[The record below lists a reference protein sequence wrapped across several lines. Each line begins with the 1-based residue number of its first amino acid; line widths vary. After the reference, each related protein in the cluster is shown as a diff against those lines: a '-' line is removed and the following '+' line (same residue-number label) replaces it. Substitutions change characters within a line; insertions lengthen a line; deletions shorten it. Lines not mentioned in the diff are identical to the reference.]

1 MADAMR
7 LARVQRERAEEA
19 RRALSSMDAVRRDRE
34 ILEEGDSILIPLRGE
49 SATSLAMDLGFE
61 VVEGHSPPR
70 AHYLAPSQR
79 IGDEIDI
86 PSHLRSLLPRK
97 WEKVGDVL
105 IMKFPPQLG
114 PFKEKV
120 ADGYARVLGART
132 VCDDVG
138 GISGVFREPHLMVV
152 LGRGTETIHAENG
165 VKYMLDVARL
175 MFSSGNIDE
184 RIRMGRIDCRGET
197 VVDMFAGIGYF
208 TLPMAVHSRPRK
220 IVAIEINPV
229 AYGYLVEN
237 VRLNGVEEIVE
248 PVLGDCAVA
257 APEGIAD
264 RAVMGYVGTTDQYL
278 DAGIAA
284 LRKGGVLHYHQTV
297 PERLY
302 PKALEEDL
310 AEAAKRAG
318 RTIKIERC
326 ARVKK
331 YSPGMLHAVLDA
343 RVD

>member
-208 TLPMAVHSRPRK
+208 ALPVAVHAGARK
-220 IVAIEINPV
+220 VIACEINPI
-229 AYGYLVEN
+229 ALHYLDRNIDINE
-237 VRLNGVEEIVE
+237 VRNIVE
-248 PVLGDCAVA
+248 IFPHDNMELEV
-257 APEGIAD
+257 EGGAD
-264 RAVMGYVGTTDQYL
+264 RVIMGYVGRTREYL
-278 DAGIAA
+278 GKAFDLARPGAT
-284 LRKGGVLHYHQTV
+284 VHYHDTFPTDRREEVMGTV
-297 PERLY
+297 
-302 PKALEEDL
+302 K
-310 AEAAKRAG
+310 EAAGG
-318 RTIKIERC
+318 RPYEILCLREVKSYAPGISHFVVDLKI
-326 ARVKK
+326 
-331 YSPGMLHAVLDA
+331 G
-343 RVD
+343 